1 MRRERTLVVH
11 NQTLCRSPPTI
22 ITPEMEGGRKI
33 KMGTAG
39 SERETRERKSNRLRR
54 RHSRRHVYGFCQLRA
69 RGAKNK
75 EAKQGRN
82 IRWRK
87 LAAYCRATHFTR
99 VLREHSNHH
108 KGHPH
113 ASRSKLLKKR
123 RKSEATTTTPR
134 SPAGT
139 TICAGDHRWWWGYQ
153 STHIRTDTHRNGTGA
168 ARPAGATERVAADT
182 KITNPPEEKTH
193 SHTSRRRVG
202 QRENNTC

>member
-1 MRRERTLVVH
+1 
-11 NQTLCRSPPTI
+11 
-22 ITPEMEGGRKI
+22 
-33 KMGTAG
+33 MGTAG

-54 RHSRRHVYGFCQLRA
+54 RHSRRHVYGFLQLRA
-69 RGAKNK
+69 RGAKSK
-75 EAKQGRN
+75 EAKHGRD

-99 VLREHSNHH
+99 VIRERSSNH

-113 ASRSKLLKKR
+113 ASRSKLLKKK
-123 RKSEATTTTPR
+123 RKKRSNDDYAAHNAPAR

-153 STHIRTDTHRNGTGA
+153 STHIRTYTDTHRNGTGA

-193 SHTSRRRVG
+193 SHTPRRRVG